1 MPDFNLFPPD
11 ETTINCKTPTGE
23 VIVVDAMDLDEMLIQ
38 IFEGKDLVPRD
49 TLLQQM
55 CDKFENQYS
64 FKMSKRS
71 MDLLLDIKTD
81 ILNKVKKNSYQEP
94 EPTSSTTSNP
104 EPTETLGYLG

>member
-38 IFEGKDLVPRD
+38 IFEGKESVPRD

-55 CDKFENQYS
+55 CDKFEKQYS
-64 FKMSKRS
+64 FKMSRRS
-71 MDLLLDIKTD
+71 MDLLIDIKTD

-94 EPTSSTTSNP
+94 EPTSSTKSSLDH
-104 EPTETLGYLG
+104 TETLESLD